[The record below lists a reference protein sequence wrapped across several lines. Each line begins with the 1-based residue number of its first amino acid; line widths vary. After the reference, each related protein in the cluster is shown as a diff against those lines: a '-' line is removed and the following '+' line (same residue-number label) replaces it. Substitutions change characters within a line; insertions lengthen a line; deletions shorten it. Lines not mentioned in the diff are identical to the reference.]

1 VRLWIPFKNILFVPY
16 ASQKTG
22 QKPFNYALSKART
35 RIEHSFGQ
43 LKCRFRK
50 CYSTCELDTERIPD
64 AILSC
69 FFIHNIA
76 IEMKLP
82 EIEEDIDDQQPP
94 IREFEEIDREVP
106 SRS

>member
-1 VRLWIPFKNILFVPY
+1 MIVGCIDCTHIRIRAPVSDEKSYVNRKGWHSLNVQNMAFCSICEPKDR
-16 ASQKTG
+16 G
-22 QKPFNYALSKART
+22 QKRFNYALSKART

-69 FFIHNIA
+69 FY
-76 IEMKLP
+76 P
-82 EIEEDIDDQQPP
+82 
-94 IREFEEIDREVP
+94 
-106 SRS
+106 